1 VEIELDTTKT
11 AAKNA
16 SELFERAKK
25 LEEKLVKAMEVLK
38 EMEEKKKKIEVKS
51 VERKSIIREKKEK
64 EWYEKFRWF
73 FSSTGKMVI
82 GGRDAT
88 SNEMLMKK
96 HALDTEVVFH
106 ADITGAPFF
115 VIKGEPDEATVN
127 ETAQAAGIF
136 SKAWTAGHGSVE
148 VFYAP
153 RSQFSKSAP
162 SGEYISKGAFMVYG
176 KKEWKKVELKAGLGM
191 KDGKAMCGPVEAV
204 KKWSGKI
211 MVLAPG
217 EKKPGE
223 IVKKASKYLE
233 ADPDDV
239 QSVIPAGKT
248 DIVPQH
254 S

>member
-38 EMEEKKKKIEVKS
+38 EMEEKKKKIEVKTI
-51 VERKSIIREKKEK
+51 EKKSILREKKER

-73 FSSTGKMVI
+73 FSSTGKLVI

-88 SNEMLMKK
+88 SNDVLMKK
-96 HALDTEVVFH
+96 QALDTEMVFH
-106 ADITGAPFF
+106 ADIIGAPFF
-115 VIKGEPDEATVN
+115 VIKGEGDEATVN

-136 SKAWTAGHGSVE
+136 SKAWNAGHGAVD

-153 RSQFSKSAP
+153 RSQFTKSAP

-176 KKEWKKVELKAGLGM
+176 KKEWKKVELKAGIGA
-191 KDGKAMCGPVEAV
+191 KEGRVMCGPVDAV
-204 KKWSGKI
+204 KKWGKKI
-211 MVLAPG
+211 IVIIPG
-217 EKKPGE
+217 SRKPGE

-239 QSVIPAGKT
+239 QMVLPSGKC
-248 DIVPQH
+248 DIN
-254 S
+254 SA